1 MRDALYW
8 LLGIEPE
15 QWSEGGQWSLRWL
28 ATPTGDVALVA
39 LVVLALVV
47 ALFFWLYRREGGQL
61 GKGLRTLLFGLRVFI
76 LGIVVVMLLEPALVL
91 SKIDQVPSKLLVLVD
106 TSPSMGLSDSWLD
119 EASARAA
126 AKQAGVSDFDRLR
139 ELQRIELVEGLVNR
153 GLLNDLAAD
162 GAREVHVHTFDE
174 RLTAGELKTS
184 DQPEGQDRRFKLGGR
199 STSVGESIQQV
210 LQAYRGQPL
219 AGIVLITDGQ
229 NSTPGSMPLSRVGS
243 SAGQDRVPIYSIG
256 VGTPE
261 GPRNALVRQFET
273 DDYAFVNDT
282 TRMTVTLNSRGLADE
297 PATVVIERLVEG
309 GNDGD
314 DRQWQALVDPKTNQP
329 LRKQVTLAGDRD
341 QPEIVFD
348 FTPDTKEQIVLRA
361 RLEEV
366 EGEINP
372 DDNTTGGKQVNVIY
386 DKTRVLFLAGYT
398 FPEVQFLRN
407 ALLRDD
413 SVEVATWLQEAEADF
428 RHLANGRPLIR
439 LPLTLDELNQF
450 DCVVLYDP
458 DPSQWPANFSEML
471 VDFVSNLGGGLVY
484 IAGERNTQPAF
495 DRHNGQDERVGYI
508 GLLPVIREP
517 GLFRTNAQVNL
528 SMGKPWKLQITEA
541 GVRDPIFTFNR
552 NPATNQQI
560 LGKLP
565 GMMWHFPVTREK
577 PGATVLARHG
587 YPGMT
592 NKYDQQEVLL
602 ATHLVGPG
610 RVVYLGFDSSYRW
623 RFVDER
629 LYDGF
634 WARVIDRAGL
644 MKQRGGQHPF
654 RVSTNRTDYEP
665 GDEVTLTARFID
677 VSQIDAGL
685 TSLYAEIETGGDQP
699 LRLELTPVAGDDQAF
714 AVRFI
719 AERAGDYLARVWP
732 GRRDAVTGAK
742 PNSYGFSVVLPD
754 YETENPTLDSDALRQ
769 VSNATGGFYFALG
782 SANELAGAITTKRV
796 DREQVDVQDIWDAP
810 LLVILFLMAILAEW
824 ILRKKARLV

>member
-1 MRDALYW
+1 MRDSLYW
-8 LLGIEPE
+8 LMGIEPE
-15 QWSEGGQWSLRWL
+15 QWSEGGRWSLRWL
-28 ATPTGDVALVA
+28 ATPSGDVALGA
-39 LVVLALVV
+39 IVVIALVV

-61 GKGLRTLLFGLRVFI
+61 TGGLRTLLFGLRVFI
-76 LGIVVVMLLEPALVL
+76 LGVVVVMLLEPALVL
-91 SKIDQVPSKLLVLVD
+91 SKVDQVPSKLLVLVD

-126 AKQAGVSDFDRLR
+126 AQQIGISDPDTLR
-139 ELQRIELVEGLVNR
+139 ELERIELVEGLVGQ
-153 GLLNDLAAD
+153 GLLAELA
-162 GAREVHVHTFDE
+162 GGGKREVHVHTFDE
-174 RLTAGELKTS
+174 RLTAREL
-184 DQPEGQDRRFKLGGR
+184 DEPEQTDDSGRRFTLGGR

-219 AGIVLITDGQ
+219 AGVVVITDGQ
-229 NSTPGSMPLSRVGS
+229 NSTPGSMPLSKIGDL
-243 SAGQDRVPIYSIG
+243 ANQDRVPIFSVG

-261 GPRNALVRQFET
+261 GPRNASIRQFEN

-282 TRMTVTLNSRGLADE
+282 TRMTVTLTSRGLADE
-297 PATVVIERLVEG
+297 PATVVIERLI
-309 GNDGD
+309 DGSD
-314 DRQWQALVDPKTNQP
+314 DQDRVWETLVDPKTNQP
-329 LRKQVTLAGDRD
+329 LRQQVTLAGDRD
-341 QPEIVFD
+341 QPEVTFD
-348 FTPDTKEQIVLRA
+348 FTPDQKEQIVLRA

-366 EGEINP
+366 EGEIDP
-372 DDNTTGGKQVNVIY
+372 DDNASGTTQINVIY

-407 ALLRDD
+407 TLLRDD
-413 SVEVATWLQEAEADF
+413 SVEVASWLQEAEGDF
-428 RHLANGRPLIR
+428 RQPANGRPLIR
-439 LPLTLDELNQF
+439 LPNTLEEINQF

-458 DPSQWPANFSEML
+458 DPSKWPVTFSELL
-471 VDFVSNLGGGLVY
+471 VDFVSELGGGLVY
-484 IAGERNTQPAF
+484 VAGERNTAPSF
-495 DRHNGQDERVGYI
+495 DRFNTGDERVGYV

-528 SMGKPWKLQITEA
+528 TMRRPWKLQITDA
-541 GVRDPIFTFNR
+541 GMRDAIFTFNR

-560 LGKLP
+560 LNKLP
-565 GMMWHFPVTREK
+565 GMMWHFAVTREK

-654 RVSTNRTDYEP
+654 RVSTDRTDYEP
-665 GDEVTLTARFID
+665 GDEVTITARFID
-677 VSQIDAGL
+677 AGQIDAGL
-685 TSLYAEIETGGDQP
+685 TALYAEIETGGDQP
-699 LRLELTPVAGDDQAF
+699 IRLELAPVAGDDQAF
-714 AVRFI
+714 AARFI

-732 GRRDAVTGAK
+732 GRQDSVTGAK
-742 PNSYGFSVVLPD
+742 PNSYSFAVVLPD
-754 YETENPTLDSDALRQ
+754 FETANPTLDSDALRL
-769 VSNATGGFYFALG
+769 VSNATGGKYVALG
-782 SANELAGAITTKRV
+782 AVGELPAAITTGLV